1 MTPEPP
7 TTRMATELRETPRV
21 AARLLAAEAAAFR
34 ALGHRLRSLDPRVV
48 ITCARG
54 SSDHAAMYFKQLCE
68 TRLGVPVASV
78 GPSVASLYYAPLKLA
93 GAVILSVSQS
103 GRSPDLVALQ
113 DHARAGGA
121 LAVAIVNQTDSPLAA
136 GADAV
141 LPLHAGTEGS
151 VAATK
156 TCLASCIAAAALV
169 ADWAGDVPLSTA
181 LIALPDALDA
191 SLRQDWRAALP
202 VLNAASSAYV
212 LGRGP
217 GLAVAAEA
225 ALKLKETCAMH
236 AEAFSGAEVMHGP
249 LQLVRP
255 GFPVIAFRQRDAAWD
270 TMGAAV
276 DRLRA
281 LGSRVLDVTCGGA
294 PAVDTL
300 PAAPTGH
307 PALDPAAMLLSFY
320 ALTEEL
326 SRTRGLDPDHPSQL
340 NKVTETL

>member
-1 MTPEPP
+1 MPEPP
-7 TTRMATELRETPRV
+7 TTRMATELRETPSV
-21 AARLLAAEAAAFR
+21 AARLLAAEAATFR
-34 ALGHRLRSLDPRVV
+34 ALGHSLRRLNPRVV

-54 SSDHAAMYFKQLCE
+54 SSDHAAMYFKHLCE

-78 GPSVASLYYAPLKLA
+78 GPSVASLYHAPLKLA

-113 DHARAGGA
+113 HHARAGGA
-121 LAVAIVNQTDSPLAA
+121 LAVAIVNQTDSPLAG

-141 LPLHAGTEGS
+141 LPLHAGPEAS

-156 TCLASCIAAAALV
+156 TCLASCVAAAALV
-169 ADWAGDVPLSTA
+169 AAWASDAAIETA
-181 LIALPDALDA
+181 LAQLPDALEA

-202 VLNAASSAYV
+202 VLSAAPSAYV

-217 GLAVAAEA
+217 GLSVAAEA
-225 ALKLKETCAMH
+225 ALKLKETCAIH

-255 GFPVIAFRQRDAAWD
+255 GFPVIALRQHDAAWD
-270 TMGAAV
+270 TMGATV
-276 DRLRA
+276 GRLRA

-300 PAAPTGH
+300 PATSTGH
-307 PALDPAAMLLSFY
+307 SALDPLAMLLSFY
-320 ALTEEL
+320 ALAEEL
-326 SRTRGLDPDHPSQL
+326 SRARGLDPDHPSHL
-340 NKVTETL
+340 RKVTETL